1 MVMNDNEKNIETDK
15 TIASA
20 QKIKSD
26 GDKDK
31 SLNIMVIDDS
41 DLSRRSII
49 ETLES
54 GGYKVV
60 GEASSAAQSM
70 QIIGSVP
77 CNLFIIDV
85 VMPEV
90 SGIDLAKK
98 LTELLREVAIIL
110 MSSLHSEHIVIDA
123 ISAGAIDFLQKPF
136 SKDQLLQS
144 VAKVEAQL
152 FGEKT

>member
-1 MVMNDNEKNIETDK
+1 
-15 TIASA
+15 
-20 QKIKSD
+20 
-26 GDKDK
+26 
-31 SLNIMVIDDS
+31 MVIDDS

-49 ETLES
+49 ESLES

-60 GEASSAAQSM
+60 GEANSAAQSM

-98 LTELLREVAIIL
+98 LTELLRDAYIIL
-110 MSSLHSEHIVIDA
+110 MSSLHSENIVIDS
-123 ISAGAIDFLQKPF
+123 ISAGAVDFLPKPF
-136 SKDQLLQS
+136 SKDQLLQA
-144 VAKVEAQL
+144 VAKVEAL
-152 FGEKT
+152 ILEK

>member
-1 MVMNDNEKNIETDK
+1 MNEIKNSDSDRPSS
-15 TIASA
+15 AS
-20 QKIKSD
+20 
-26 GDKDK
+26 GEKDK
-31 SLNIMVIDDS
+31 SLKIMVIDDS

-49 ETLES
+49 ESLES

-60 GEASSAAQSM
+60 GEANSAAQSM

-98 LTELLREVAIIL
+98 LTELLRDAYIIL
-110 MSSLHSEHIVIDA
+110 MSSLHSENIVIDS
-123 ISAGAIDFLQKPF
+123 ISAGAVDFLPKPF
-136 SKDQLLQS
+136 SKDQLLQA
-144 VAKVEAQL
+144 VAKVEAL
-152 FGEKT
+152 ILEK